1 MRSMIRC
8 VSLLAAGQLC
18 EISKKV
24 FEDFRKGSESFGAD
38 EDVCEAPPPRHE
50 ISDNETT
57 VSTLARP
64 AARETEDD
72 PRYGPSRA
80 QSNQTAAGD

>member
-18 EISKKV
+18 EISKKG

-50 ISDNETT
+50 ISDNKTT
-57 VSTLARP
+57 VCNLARP
-64 AARETEDD
+64 AASETEDD